1 MKVSV
6 IVIDNKRL
14 VDLIGVRVRDE
25 FYCYT
30 GFSQIA
36 NQVVVYVINLLHTRE
51 VWVEDVKCLD

>member
-6 IVIDNKRL
+6 IVIDYKRF
-14 VDLIGVRVRDE
+14 VDLIGVGIRDE
-25 FYCYT
+25 FDCCT

-51 VWVEDVKCLD
+51 VWVKDVKCLD